1 MSVAAVTRLGPPSGT
16 LVRRGAFI
24 PCVRTVSTRVCH
36 LSSRQPAWS
45 GETSLA
51 ELWTQAVSGW

>member
-1 MSVAAVTRLGPPSGT
+1 MKGPVTCDPAGGGT
-16 LVRRGAFI
+16 FGDTEAFFPCARG
-24 PCVRTVSTRVCH
+24 VSTTICH